1 MNKSNKKILAE
12 MLRKQI
18 VETDAMFKNGDS
30 KDWIIGYLQGTIKT
44 AIDTLEDNNIA

>member
-1 MNKSNKKILAE
+1 MNKSIKKILAE